1 MDASKMENVKV
12 RGRELTCELRNVP
25 VSFANALRRT
35 ILSGIPK
42 VVIRDVQ
49 ILANTTQIPYEML
62 KHRVEMLPIN
72 VHPSDHTTIK
82 EAKIE
87 LRLTTIT
94 EARNVTTDEF
104 VVESGR
110 ESIIMK
116 DPEFGD
122 PILFLKVRAG
132 ETVHIVGRLA
142 IETEGVTHAL
152 CASYSFHVDPELVK
166 VNRKNYIEKGGDAK
180 LFDNFHYQQSYSRNE
195 LGRPNHFDMI
205 VESIGVLP
213 PKEILKLS
221 AQIIRIKTK
230 EYAEAAIKNITR
242 EKEANTYNVTLDL
255 GGHTLGVLFQEVIY
269 QSKDVDFVSYDIPH
283 PLMPAMVLRFHT
295 SKPPEEVLNAAAKRI
310 EEYCSVIENN
320 DGAA

>member
-1 MDASKMENVKV
+1 MQNVKV
-12 RGRELTCELRNVP
+12 RGRELTCELQNVP
-25 VSFANALRRT
+25 VGFVNALRRT
-35 ILSGIPK
+35 MLSGLPK

-49 ILANTTQIPYEML
+49 ILANTTQVPYEML

-87 LRLTTIT
+87 LRLTTIS
-94 EARNVTTDEF
+94 EARDVTTDEF

-110 ESIIMK
+110 ESILMK

-142 IETEGVTHAL
+142 VESEGVTHAS
-152 CASYSFHVDPELVK
+152 CVSTSWHVDPERLK
-166 VNRKNYIEKGGDAK
+166 VDRKNYTEEGGDPK
-180 LFDNFHYQQSYSRNE
+180 LFDNFLYQKSYSRDE
-195 LGRPNHFDMI
+195 AGRPNHFDII
-205 VESIGVLP
+205 VETIGVLTS
-213 PKEILKLS
+213 KEIMKLA
-221 AQIIRIKTK
+221 AQIIRIKAK
-230 EYAEAAIKNITR
+230 EYLEAALKNITR
-242 EKEANTYNVTLDL
+242 EKDPKTYNVTLDL

-269 QSKDVDFVSYDIPH
+269 QSKDADFVSYDIPH
-283 PLMPAMVLRFHT
+283 PLMPSMVLRFHT

-310 EEYCSVIENN
+310 EEYCSAIENN
-320 DGAA
+320 DGTA

>member
-1 MDASKMENVKV
+1 MDASKMLNSKV
-12 RGRELTCELRNVP
+12 RGRELTCELQNVP
-25 VSFANALRRT
+25 VSFVNALRRT
-35 ILSGIPK
+35 MLSGVPK

-49 ILANTTQIPYEML
+49 ILVNTTQVPYEML

-94 EARNVTTDEF
+94 KPRDVTTDEF

-110 ESIIMK
+110 ESILMK
-116 DPEFGD
+116 DPDFGD
-122 PILFLKVRAG
+122 PILFVKVRAG
-132 ETVHIVGRLA
+132 EAIHIVGRLA
-142 IETEGVTHAL
+142 VQTDGVTHAS
-152 CASYSFHVDPELVK
+152 CVSTSWHVDPELAK
-166 VNRKNYIEKGGDAK
+166 IDRKNHIESGGDPK
-180 LFDNFHYQQSYSRNE
+180 LFDNFLYQKSYSRDE
-195 LGRPNHFDMI
+195 AGRPNHFDII

-213 PKEILKLS
+213 PKEIMKFA

-230 EYAEAAIKNITR
+230 EYLEAALKNITR
-242 EKEANTYNVTLDL
+242 EKEAKTYNVTLDL

-269 QSKDVDFVSYDIPH
+269 QSKDADFVSYDIPH

-320 DGAA
+320 DGTA

>member
-1 MDASKMENVKV
+1 MDALKMQNLKV
-12 RGRELTCELRNVP
+12 RGRELTCELRNFP
-25 VSFANALRRT
+25 VGFVNALRRT
-35 ILSGIPK
+35 MLSGVPK

-62 KHRVEMLPIN
+62 KHRVEMLPVN

-110 ESIIMK
+110 ESILMK
-116 DPEFGD
+116 DPDFGD

-142 IETEGVTHAL
+142 IETEGVSQACCVST
-152 CASYSFHVDPELVK
+152 SWHVDPDLVK
-166 VNRKNYIEKGGDAK
+166 INRKNFVDAGGDPK
-180 LFDNFHYQQSYSRNE
+180 LFDNFLYQKSYSRDE
-195 LGRPNHFDMI
+195 SGRPNHFDMI
-205 VESIGVLP
+205 VESVGVMN
-213 PKEILKLS
+213 PKEILKIA
-221 AQIIRIKTK
+221 AQILRIKTK
-230 EYAEAAIKNITR
+230 EYLEAALKAITR
-242 EKEANTYNVTLDL
+242 EKEAGTYSINLEL

-269 QSKDVDFVSYDIPH
+269 KSKDAEFVAYDIPH
-283 PLMPAMVLRFHT
+283 PLMPPMVLKFHT
-295 SKPPEEVLNAAAKRI
+295 SKPAEEVLNAAAKRI
-310 EEYCSVIENN
+310 EEYCSVVENN